1 MPIRASRVYAV
12 RSYMFNV
19 LLTAVMS
26 CKADT
31 FEHFSVSFYTHNILS
46 RLLFTLSYSKKER
59 KNAQHHLRQHK
70 FNFTF
75 TPTEEKIS
83 RRRVLFEASSKWWW
97 LLGVLHRRGK
107 TLHNRKATEKIAR
120 RHIPT
125 RRFFSLCFRPVVTQ
139 LERFPRS
146 PRSARER
153 ARKSNRK
160 K

>member
-1 MPIRASRVYAV
+1 
-12 RSYMFNV
+12 MFNV

-125 RRFFSLCFRPVVTQ
+125 RRFFSTLF
-139 LERFPRS
+139 S
-146 PRSARER
+146 PRRHTARAISTITKKRPRESEKIKQEKVSKM
-153 ARKSNRK
+153 KSKIN
-160 K
+160 